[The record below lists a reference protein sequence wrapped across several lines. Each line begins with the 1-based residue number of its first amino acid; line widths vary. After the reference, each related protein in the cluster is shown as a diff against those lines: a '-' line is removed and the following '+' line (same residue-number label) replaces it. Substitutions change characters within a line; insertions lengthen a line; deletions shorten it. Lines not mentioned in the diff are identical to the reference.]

1 MRRELIF
8 LVGFMGVGKSTVGA
22 LLAVRLGWEFIDLD
36 QEIEKTH
43 SQSIR
48 EIFEHQGE
56 LQFRR
61 METEALQNL
70 KQRVRCVVALG
81 GGAFTDE
88 NNRSLIRDMGYSFF
102 LDCPLEIIMN
112 RCPIDLSRPLFKN
125 RPQLQEL
132 LALRLPHY
140 QTCDYRIE
148 ISNLT
153 PEGIVDRIAEQ
164 MADWYSGSSE
174 HLGNERSGA

>member
-22 LLAVRLGWEFIDLD
+22 LLSTRLGWEFIDLD

-56 LQFRR
+56 LQFRK

-70 KQRVRCVVALG
+70 KLRVRCVVALG
-81 GGAFTDE
+81 GGAFAQE
-88 NNRSLIRDMGYSFF
+88 NNRDLIRDMGYSFF
-102 LDCPLEIIMN
+102 LDCPLEYILN
-112 RCPIDLSRPLFKN
+112 RCPIDGTRPLFKT
-125 RPQLQEL
+125 RTQLQEL
-132 LALRLPHY
+132 FAVRLPHY
-140 QTCDYRIE
+140 QTCDFRIE
-148 ISNLT
+148 ISNLS
-153 PEGIVDRIAEQ
+153 PQDIVDRIVKQ
-164 MADWYSGSSE
+164 MIDLYSKSSGS
-174 HLGNERSGA
+174 HL